1 MDNHSREN
9 QDERKNPVVEPKK
22 KPYEK
27 PAIIHRA
34 PLEAMAA
41 VCRRPLGK
49 APLQGCGV
57 RFS

>member
-1 MDNHSREN
+1 MENPSRANEA
-9 QDERKNPVVEPKK
+9 QRESPECKTDK
-22 KPYEK
+22 KPYRK
-27 PAIIHRA
+27 PAIIYRA

-49 APLQGCGV
+49 SPVLGCGV